1 MFAITGFYHRY
12 FSHRSYKTSRAGQLV
27 FAVVGATAVQRGP
40 LWWASHHRL
49 HHQRSDEP
57 ADVHSPAQHGF
68 IWSHIGWITSES
80 NFRSEFGVVRD
91 LAKFPELMF
100 LDRFDSLVPILL
112 GFAMFGLGAVLQ
124 RHAPGLHTTGAQMLI
139 WGFFISTVVLAH
151 GTFTINSL
159 AHVFGRRRYETNDD
173 SRNSF
178 ALAMVT
184 LGEGWHNNHHHFPA
198 AARNGFFW
206 WEVDITYYTLKLLEA
221 CGIIWDLRQV
231 PPELLDESLLDN
243 SRVAKT
249 PAIVA
254 ASAVAATDGRR
265 ETPDERRIMPRLPE
279 LTPRSTGVALTEPEP
294 AP

>member
-1 MFAITGFYHRY
+1 
-12 FSHRSYKTSRAGQLV
+12 
-27 FAVVGATAVQRGP
+27 VQRGA

-57 ADVHSPAQHGF
+57 TDVHSPSQNGF
-68 IWSHIGWITSES
+68 IWSHIGWITSEA
-80 NFRSEFGVVRD
+80 NFRSELRVVRD

-100 LDRFDSLVPILL
+100 LDRFDVLVPTIL
-112 GFAMFGLGAVLQ
+112 GFALFGLGAFLQ

-178 ALAMVT
+178 TLAMVT
-184 LGEGWHNNHHHFPA
+184 LGEGWHNNHHHYPA

-206 WEVDITYYTLKLLEA
+206 WEIDITYYTLKLLEA

-231 PPELLDESLLDN
+231 PPELLEEHLLEP
-243 SRVAKT
+243 RVAKSRIEI
-249 PAIVA
+249 ARVAA
-254 ASAVAATDGRR
+254 ASAAKSFAASAGVPSTEASAASATSDLNAAT
-265 ETPDERRIMPRLPE
+265 
-279 LTPRSTGVALTEPEP
+279 P
-294 AP
+294 AA